1 MSWLA
6 FLAAAGAAIL
16 LWLVL
21 TRRGGGR
28 DLIAPPGRR
37 PRRLSQGEME
47 RLMDL
52 VGRGEEEEALR
63 QLKAAGHDEAGS
75 RRLLGLMRRLAG
87 EGEE

>member
-1 MSWLA
+1 MSWSA
-6 FLAAAGAAIL
+6 FLAGFGAAFL
-16 LWLVL
+16 LWLVMK
-21 TRRGGGR
+21 RRGRG

-63 QLKAAGHDEAGS
+63 QLKAAGHDEAES
-75 RRLLGLMRRLAG
+75 RKLLGLMSRLAAD
-87 EGEE
+87 GEE